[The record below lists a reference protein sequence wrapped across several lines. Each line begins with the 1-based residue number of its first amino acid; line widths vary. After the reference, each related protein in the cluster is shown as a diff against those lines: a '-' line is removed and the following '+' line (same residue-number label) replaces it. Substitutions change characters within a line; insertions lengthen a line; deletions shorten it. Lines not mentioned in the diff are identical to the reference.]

1 MNIMEKL
8 PGMAL
13 LIIFSSCSSN
23 VEMEHPSSP
32 SFEVQQKNPLLF
44 LFRGLRIQQNNY
56 FQLEPEATVFKQ
68 IIPTKNLWVF

>member
-13 LIIFSSCSSN
+13 LIIFASCSSN

-32 SFEVQQKNPLLF
+32 SFEVQQKTPSSVSIQRAKDSAKQLF
-44 LFRGLRIQQNNY
+44 SAGTRGILKI
-56 FQLEPEATVFKQ
+56 FF
-68 IIPTKNLWVF
+68 